1 MLFKSL
7 EIHKIVEMGITISVT
22 NRIIVSSVSPD
33 PGQTH
38 PVMEETARS
47 DGAETR
53 VGLHEIHATAPK
65 HATQP

>member
-7 EIHKIVEMGITISVT
+7 EIHKIVEIGITISVT
-22 NRIIVSSVSPD
+22 NRIIVSSVWTD
-33 PGQTH
+33 PGRTH

-47 DGAETR
+47 DGAETQ